1 LKGPPAGSRFGDGN
15 VFSVNSTHPV
25 DKQASPR
32 ISKGGI
38 VFMLIILLSMA
49 LLAIFANIQHFR
61 RDKIE
66 TVIVKPANPR

>member
-1 LKGPPAGSRFGDGN
+1 MRRNRIDIPKVDSTPSAGEKRPS
-15 VFSVNSTHPV
+15 
-25 DKQASPR
+25 AR
-32 ISKGGI
+32 ISRSGI

-49 LLAIFANIQHFR
+49 LVAVFANVQHFH